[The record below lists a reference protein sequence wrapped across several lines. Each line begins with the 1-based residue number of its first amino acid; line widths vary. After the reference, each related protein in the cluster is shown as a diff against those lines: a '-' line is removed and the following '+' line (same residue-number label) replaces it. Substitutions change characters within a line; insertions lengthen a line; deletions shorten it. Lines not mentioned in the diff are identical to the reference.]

1 MLFKALR
8 IQARVVGALIVR
20 ELQARYGRDNLG
32 FLWLMGEPLMFT
44 LGVIA
49 MWRVLR
55 GPYIQNFPVVP
66 LSMFGYLPLLLYR
79 HMVNGS
85 MGQVRGN
92 SALLFHRQVTVLDL
106 YLARVVTELAGNLLA
121 TITTFAV
128 LYELDQMHWPANSG
142 LVYLGYFYNAWWS
155 AAVTAII
162 MPLSER
168 SELVEKFWQPLSYM
182 QLPIC
187 GAYVMAQWI
196 PGEWRQLYLLWPSV
210 SGYEM
215 MRTGYFGDSVP
226 EYWNQPYFALWCGVL
241 TLIGL
246 ALIRDTRRYIA
257 FE

>member
-1 MLFKALR
+1 MFAAFR
-8 IQARVVGALIVR
+8 IQSRVIGALILR

-55 GPYIQNFPVVP
+55 GPYQDNVPVVP
-66 LSMFGYLPLLLYR
+66 LAMFGYLPLLLYR
-79 HMVNGS
+79 HMVN
-85 MGQVRGN
+85 N
-92 SALLFHRQVTVLDL
+92 SIHHLRFNIALLFHRQVTLFDL
-106 YLARVVTELAGNLLA
+106 YLSRVAMEIAGNILA
-121 TITTFAV
+121 SATTYTV
-128 LYELDQMHWPANSG
+128 LYELGQVHWPANLG
-142 LVYLGYFYNAWWS
+142 LVYMGYFYNAWWS
-155 AAVTAII
+155 AACTAMI

-187 GAYVMAQWI
+187 GAYIMAQWV
-196 PGEWRQLYLLWPSV
+196 PAYWRHWYILWPSV

-215 MRTGYFGDSVP
+215 MRTGYFGGAMAQ
-226 EYWNQPYFALWCGVL
+226 YWNQPYVAGWCAAL
-241 TLIGL
+241 TLVGL
-246 ALIRDTRRYIA
+246 AMIRDSSRYLI